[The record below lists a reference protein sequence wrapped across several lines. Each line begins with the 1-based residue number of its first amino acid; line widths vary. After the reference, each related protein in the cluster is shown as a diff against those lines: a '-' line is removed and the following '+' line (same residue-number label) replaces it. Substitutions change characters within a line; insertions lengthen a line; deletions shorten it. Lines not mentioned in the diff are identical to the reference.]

1 MLKVLIVDDE
11 PMIRFGIKA
20 SVDWAAEGCEIAGDC
35 ANGAEAL
42 ALMEEGEVD
51 ILITDIKMPVMDGLT
66 LIRHVRERSPRIK
79 VILVSSHNDFD
90 YVREG
95 LKLGVVDYILK
106 HTLEP
111 EELLSILR
119 TCKSMLD
126 AEAPR
131 HGTVEDNRN
140 SEELLKRKSYEHQ
153 LKRYLVEGTV
163 PNTGGPPWLS
173 DHFMAVYVMLG
184 QQQQLEESY
193 GYLHTSILLEQM
205 MEVFYGCHPE
215 GIGFPTAENGVFY
228 LIPAKSGES
237 EQHLILLK
245 DALEAETGTRMTF
258 GYELGCKRESLKSC
272 FQHSRDICEL
282 GFFKG
287 EGIYC
292 YQTEAV
298 VVRTGCHLPSL
309 LTSSAAPSDDQLE
322 AVLARWRA
330 DWAEGGISPAVL
342 KEEACR
348 VISSLFSHTADSY
361 ALVEVFE
368 GLFKAETLDALC
380 SALKERIAD
389 LRKHAYDRMDPPVS
403 TSPVDKAIEY
413 IHAHYLDSLTLQEVA
428 NVVHVSKNY
437 FSILFKKT
445 TGHNFIDY
453 VIDLRI
459 QKAKELLH
467 ATDLKIYEVAER
479 SGTSDVKYFSKLFKK
494 ITGWTPNEYREQ
506 KRSTSSGHE

>member
-1 MLKVLIVDDE
+1 MQKVLIVDDE

-20 SVDWAAEGCEIAGDC
+20 SVDWEAEGCEIAGDC
-35 ANGAEAL
+35 ANGVEAL
-42 ALMEEGEVD
+42 ARMEVTRVD

-66 LIRHVRERSPRIK
+66 LIRHVRDRSPHTK

-119 TCKSMLD
+119 TCKSMLEEEATRLD
-126 AEAPR
+126 AA
-131 HGTVEDNRN
+131 EDRRY
-140 SEELLKRKSYEHQ
+140 SEELLKRKTYEHE
-153 LKRYLVEGTV
+153 LKRYLVEGTE
-163 PNTGGPPWLS
+163 PDTGGPPWLS
-173 DHFMAVYVMLG
+173 DSFMAVHVVLG
-184 QQQQLEESY
+184 QQRQLEESY
-193 GYLHTSILLEQM
+193 GYLHMSIVLEQM
-205 MEVFYGCHPE
+205 VEVFYGRHPE
-215 GIGFPTAENGVFY
+215 GVGFPTAENGVFY
-228 LIPAKSGES
+228 LFPGGAGES
-237 EQHLILLK
+237 ERQLIQLK
-245 DALEAETGTRMTF
+245 AALEAETGVRLTL
-258 GYELGCKRESLKSC
+258 GYEVGCQSESLKAC
-272 FQHSRDICEL
+272 FQHSRDIGDL

-287 EGIYC
+287 EGIYR
-292 YQTEAV
+292 YQAEAV

-309 LTSSAAPSDDQLE
+309 ITSSVVPTDEQLA

-330 DWAEGGISPAVL
+330 EWAEGGISPMVL

-348 VISSLFSHTADSY
+348 VISSLFSHTTDSY

-380 SALKERIAD
+380 GALKERISD
-389 LRKHAYDRMDPPVS
+389 LRRYAYDRMDTPVS
-403 TSPVDKAIEY
+403 ASPVDKAINY
-413 IHAHYLDSLTLQEVA
+413 IHAHYVDSLTLQEVA
-428 NVVHVSKNY
+428 DAVHVSKNY

-459 QKAKELLH
+459 QKAKELLQ

-506 KRSTSSGHE
+506 HRSASSGHV